1 MFLQTESIIKKNHK
15 VMKIYKETSLQD
27 FEFWSGAKYTAEV
40 LTDEQLDQVESC
52 LEETAPEGG
61 YSETDINDIF
71 WFDRDWIAEILGF
84 DSWEALEE
92 SKNE

>member
-1 MFLQTESIIKKNHK
+1 
-15 VMKIYKETSLQD
+15 MKIYKETSLQD
-27 FEFWSGAKYTAEV
+27 FEFWSGAKYTAEA

-52 LEETAPEGG
+52 LEETAPEEG

-71 WFDRDWIAEILGF
+71 LFEREYIAEMLGF

-92 SKNE
+92 SNREN